1 MAKIVTNRF
10 GGNSTITISGDV
22 AATEIVTL
30 ADLKATNEVGTVT
43 KSSILGIIW
52 SLRSTDSTI
61 KILRGTDTVFA
72 GKDSGSLMF
81 ARDLQAPLTLN
92 NDQDYEIQLTG
103 AAVVVL
109 KVTKEIT

>member
-10 GGNSTITISGDV
+10 GGNSTITISGGV

-30 ADLKATNEVGTVT
+30 ADLKATAEVGTVS

-52 SLRSTDSTI
+52 STDSTI
-61 KILRGTDTVFA
+61 NIVRGTDTVFA

-103 AAVVVL
+103 ASVVVL